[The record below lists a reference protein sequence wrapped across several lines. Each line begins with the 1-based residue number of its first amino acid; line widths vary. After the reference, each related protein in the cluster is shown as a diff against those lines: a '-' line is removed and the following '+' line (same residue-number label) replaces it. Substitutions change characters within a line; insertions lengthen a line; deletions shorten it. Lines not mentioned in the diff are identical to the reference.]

1 MLLLFCSVF
10 NSSARTELICM
21 YINILFWN
29 SESNLRRLYSV
40 KFNLM
45 LVLRRKLQ
53 TLSVNLLLFLKT
65 EYFKGSLPLL
75 DLKALNLVF
84 SFLAD

>member
-1 MLLLFCSVF
+1 MHV
-10 NSSARTELICM
+10 
-21 YINILFWN
+21 YNILLWD

-53 TLSVNLLLFLKT
+53 TLAVNLLLFLKT
-65 EYFKGSLPLL
+65 EYFKRSLPLL